1 MTRAALALLLA
12 PFALAM
18 LTASPARADENS
30 DLDLIPSTAP
40 PAPPPAGTATAGAGQ
55 RLYVE
60 NAFTVASH
68 RTLLVP
74 FPPPSSPNWEE
85 RLFFDA
91 RKEWRLGDA
100 LRFTYS
106 GRMNLRAEDT
116 LPILTHENIRHDLRE
131 TYVSWQPAT
140 QSYLDFGRIN
150 LKSGVAEGFN
160 PTDFFKTRSVIE
172 PLTADPTVLRE
183 DRLGTLMLRGQRL
196 WEHAGLT
203 VAIAPK
209 LYDPSPIYTNTTLPS
224 FDPTLDRT
232 NAHDRFLLKADADL
246 AENVSPELLFYRE
259 GNMTRWGANLT
270 ESIGQSIVAYGEW
283 SGGNRASLIDDAL
296 RYGRDTGTIPANAPG
311 ALPENARK
319 SFQNALSL
327 GASYTVGQ
335 ITFNLEYHYDQAAFS
350 HQDWRNWFRIGSA
363 NAFNRAITN
372 QLWYLRSYALD
383 QQEPLSKQTAF
394 LRADWTDAFVPKLE
408 LTALANIDLYDGS
421 AFGQVTADYY
431 LSDQWTIG
439 ALASADL
446 GTKRSDFGS
455 LPQAA
460 SVLVKLVRYF

>member
-1 MTRAALALLLA
+1 MKRVAAFALLLA
-12 PFALAM
+12 PFVLAV
-18 LTASPARADENS
+18 SPARADENS

-40 PAPPPAGTATAGAGQ
+40 PAPPQAGAATAGIGQ

-74 FPPPSSPNWEE
+74 SPPPGSPNWEE

-91 RKEWRLGDA
+91 RKEWRLGDT

-116 LPILTHENIRHDLRE
+116 LPIPTHENIRHDLRE
-131 TYVSWQPAT
+131 AYASWQPAT

-150 LKSGVAEGFN
+150 VKSGVAQGFN

-172 PLTADPTVLRE
+172 PLSADPAVLRE
-183 DRLGTLMLRGQRL
+183 DRLGTLMLRGQQL

-203 VAIAPK
+203 AAFAPK
-209 LYDPSPIYTNTTLPS
+209 LYDPSPLYTNTSLPS
-224 FDPTLDRT
+224 FNPMLDRT

-246 AENVSPELLFYRE
+246 AETISPELLFYRE
-259 GNMTRWGANLT
+259 GNATRWGANLNR
-270 ESIGQSIVAYGEW
+270 SFGQSVVAYGEW
-283 SGGNRASLIDDAL
+283 SGGDRASLIDDAL
-296 RYGRDTGTIPANAPG
+296 RYGRDTGTIPANAPSV
-311 ALPENARK
+311 LPQNAQK
-319 SFQNALSL
+319 SFQNELSL

-350 HQDWRNWFRIGSA
+350 RQDWRNWFRIGSA
-363 NAFNRAITN
+363 NAANHAITN
-372 QLWYLRSYALD
+372 QLWYIRSYALE
-383 QQEPLSKQTAF
+383 QQEPISKHGAF
-394 LRADWTDAFVPKLE
+394 LRADWTDAFIPKLE

-421 AFGQVTADYY
+421 SFAQVTADYY
-431 LSDQWTIG
+431 LSDNWTIG
-439 ALASADL
+439 GLVSANL
-446 GTKRSDFGS
+446 GIKRSNYGS

-460 SVLVKLVRYF
+460 SALVKLARYF